1 MAVTVVNVI
10 PAMFSGETQRDSEP
24 NIAVD
29 PANPQRIAASAF
41 TPNPALTGAGPGP
54 IFVSTDGGTT
64 WNENNVLPGGDRTVD
79 ITLRFASA
87 SGILYA
93 GILRFDNANLE
104 ILRSANF
111 TAAGLMTVLLDRA
124 NDDQPYVEAATV
136 LGGSGAGSD
145 RVYVPN
151 NDTSQK
157 LTTGRTASVDQSG
170 NAGTAAPPAGFGA
183 PARIE
188 PRATAALPAS
198 LGGGNQ
204 DGPSV
209 RVAIHPQGRI
219 YGVYFGW
226 RTFASPTNTTDI
238 VVVRDDNW
246 GLGGYAAIT
255 DPSDTQAG
263 VLVVTGR
270 AVAALNSMLGTQRI
284 GSQMAIAVDPRDPN
298 IVYIAWCDGT
308 AGAYTVRVRR
318 SLLGGIAGSWSGDL
332 RAITSATNPGLAINS
347 RSRVGLLYQK
357 LITGPNRWETHLEET
372 TNEFGTIT
380 DTVLARVPDA
390 NGTYTGI
397 NPIGDYASLIAV
409 GKDFYGIFSGNN
421 TPNNANFPSGVS
433 YQRFADFG
441 TNQLFADA
449 AHTVP
454 VGPSIDPFFF
464 HVSALAPGDD
474 FYVRDW
480 TDNPTSGDNGV
491 EPSTHPVFYS
501 TSDVWNR
508 RGTLPGS
515 FLNDQPENEDAGN
528 GAGAV
533 GDNWAFARIRRNQP
547 SGVAQTVNAH
557 FLVSKLGT
565 GSNYV
570 DASSADPDV
579 SFPDPDP
586 TVTFN
591 PANLGPVVT
600 TPLHW
605 HLEAV
610 ASTHLCLAVEISTPN
625 DPIVAP
631 SLVGR
636 APGWPTTD
644 LAVLNDNNKAQR
656 NMGLSATPARGVGL
670 SDTFWA
676 IVHNAATYRRD
687 VELEVALPP
696 ELLRRLKK
704 PRLEIV
710 GGRAQAL
717 KLRTMVVLHGM
728 EPGENR
734 WVGLTFTPPR
744 GRAGEIAAAYVNEIV
759 NGATINGF
767 AVGAHLAPTAQCIV
781 RTLELH
787 RSVFTRIAA
796 LRGDDLA
803 DEEVFHV
810 VKLLERNS
818 VPPKMYVQ
826 FLKDGLGGL
835 QTMIA
840 GLRKGHDLGD
850 PFGTARSRAEF
861 VRRVK
866 AVRGTAVDNLIVAHI
881 DLLNRLDSFLT
892 MLQLE
897 AGDPADI
904 LQNVRWHREL
914 YADVKAL
921 SEFRSARNTRTL
933 CDQFIRGIE
942 RREATYADFP
952 ALLKRL
958 RKGLDEAAEALPRL
972 RLATDLQRLDEAG
985 DSLAALQRAH
995 RGLLL
1000 KLSTLRKG
1008 V

>member
-10 PAMFSGETQRDSEP
+10 PAMSSGETQRDSEP

-29 PANPQRIAASAF
+29 RANPLRIAASAF

-54 IFVSTDGGTT
+54 IFVSTDGGNT
-64 WNENNVLPGGDRTVD
+64 WALNPVLPGGDRTGDV
-79 ITLRFASA
+79 TVRFANA

-93 GILRFDNANLE
+93 GILRFDNGNLE

-111 TAAGLMTVLLDRA
+111 TAAGLMTVLVDRA
-124 NDDQPYVEAATV
+124 NDDQPYVEALTA
-136 LGGSGAGSD
+136 LGGAGAGND
-145 RVYVPN
+145 RVYVPS
-151 NDTSQK
+151 NDTSQR
-157 LTTGRTASVDQSG
+157 LTTGHTASVDQSG

-183 PARIE
+183 PARLE

-198 LGGGNQ
+198 VGGGNQ

-226 RTFASPTNTTDI
+226 RTFATPTNTTDI

-246 GLGGYAAIT
+246 GLGGYAAIA
-255 DPSDTQAG
+255 DPSDAQAG

-270 AVAALNSMLGTQRI
+270 AVAALGSTLGTQRI
-284 GSQMAIAVDPRDPN
+284 GSQIAIAVDPRNPD

-308 AGAYTVRVRR
+308 AAAYTVRVRR

-332 RAITSATNPGLAINS
+332 RTIASATNPGLAITS
-347 RSRVGLLYQK
+347 RGRVGLLYQR

-372 TNEFGTIT
+372 TNEFATIT
-380 DTVLARVPDA
+380 DTILARVPDA
-390 NGTYTGI
+390 NGMYTLN

-421 TPNNANFPSGVS
+421 TPNNANFPSLVT

-449 AHTVP
+449 AHTMP
-454 VGPSIDPFFF
+454 VVPSIDPFFF
-464 HVSALAPGDD
+464 HVSALAAGDD
-474 FYVRDW
+474 VYVRDW
-480 TDNPTSGDNGV
+480 TDSPTSGDTGV
-491 EPSTHPVFYS
+491 EPSTHPVFWQ

-515 FLNDQPENEDAGN
+515 FPNDQPENEDAGN
-528 GAGAV
+528 GSGAV
-533 GDNWAFARIRRNQP
+533 GDNWAFARIRRNQL

-586 TVTFN
+586 TVVFN
-591 PANLGPVVT
+591 PADLGPVIT

-605 HLEAV
+605 QLEAV

-625 DPIVAP
+625 DPIVLP
-631 SLVGR
+631 SLLGR

-656 NMGLSATPARGVGL
+656 NMGLSTTPARGVGL
-670 SDTFWA
+670 SETFWT
-676 IVHNAATYRRD
+676 IIHNAATYRRD
-687 VELEVALPP
+687 VELEVSLPP
-696 ELLRRLKK
+696 ELLRRLK
-704 PRLEIV
+704 PRIDVV

-717 KLRTMVVLHGM
+717 KSRTTLVLHGM

-744 GRAGEIAAAYVNEIV
+744 GRAGEVVAAHVGEVV
-759 NGATINGF
+759 NGAIINGF
-767 AVGAHLAPTAQCIV
+767 AVGARLASTPQCIV

-796 LRGDDLA
+796 LRGDELA

-810 VKLLERNS
+810 RKLLERRTI
-818 VPPKMYVQ
+818 PPKLYAQ
-826 FLKDGLGGL
+826 FLKDGLRPL
-835 QTMIA
+835 QTMLA
-840 GLRKGHDLGD
+840 ELRKGHAPGD
-850 PFGTARSRAEF
+850 PFGTARSRTEF
-861 VRRVK
+861 VRRVN

-897 AGDPADI
+897 EGDPADI

-921 SEFRSARNTRTL
+921 SKLKSAGATRKL
-933 CDQFIRGIE
+933 CDEFTRRIE
-942 RREATYADFP
+942 RREGTYADFP
-952 ALLKRL
+952 GLLKRL
-958 RKGLDEAAEALPRL
+958 RKSLDETAQALPRL
-972 RLATDLQRLDEAG
+972 RLAGDLKRLDEAG
-985 DSLAALQRAH
+985 NSLAALQRAH
-995 RGLLL
+995 RGVLM

-1008 V
+1008 A